1 MQATAAAFLA
11 RPHPRLLRIGRWG
24 TGGPALVRGGII
36 ALPPRL
42 RGPRCSM
49 SLSIGGGGA
58 GASEDRGFSYEHV
71 PVFPR
76 YRIRDPY
83 KLLGVDRDAS
93 EEEIRSARNFL
104 VQQYAGHE
112 PSEEAI
118 EGAYEKI
125 IMKSYQQRKKTKINL
140 KTKLQKRVEES
151 PSWVKALLGY
161 FEVPSMDIISRRLF
175 FFAFIAGWSIAT
187 SAENGPAFQVW
198 STCWWLDYWISI
210 GPTDPNIHHPAFMV
224 P

>member
-1 MQATAAAFLA
+1 MVCFLQISDSILVYNIF
-11 RPHPRLLRIGRWG
+11 RLQHLIICWVISVQ
-24 TGGPALVRGGII
+24 TI
-36 ALPPRL
+36 ALHEVIYPPL
-42 RGPRCSM
+42 YW
-49 SLSIGGGGA
+49 LST
-58 GASEDRGFSYEHV
+58 EHV

-104 VQQYAGHE
+104 IQQYAGHE

-140 KTKLQKRVEES
+140 KTKLKKRVEEY
-151 PSWVKALLGY
+151 PSWVKALISY

-187 SAENGPAFQVW
+187 SAENGPAFQVCALIYPEILSSVFYCW
-198 STCWWLDYWISI
+198 RTCFYLHGCSI
-210 GPTDPNIHHPAFMV
+210 
-224 P
+224 

>member
-1 MQATAAAFLA
+1 MVL
-11 RPHPRLLRIGRWG
+11 
-24 TGGPALVRGGII
+24 
-36 ALPPRL
+36 
-42 RGPRCSM
+42 
-49 SLSIGGGGA
+49 LSIPGLSA
-58 GASEDRGFSYEHV
+58 YMVSTSFFFCLLTEHV

-83 KLLGVDRDAS
+83 KLLGVDRDAY

-104 VQQYAGHE
+104 IQQYAGHE

-140 KTKLQKRVEES
+140 KTKLKKRVEES

-187 SAENGPAFQVW
+187 SAENGPAFQVHA
-198 STCWWLDYWISI
+198 LFFPDILRSI
-210 GPTDPNIHHPAFMV
+210 FVDMFKLHGFPEGKV
-224 P
+224 CRL

>member
-1 MQATAAAFLA
+1 M
-11 RPHPRLLRIGRWG
+11 
-24 TGGPALVRGGII
+24 
-36 ALPPRL
+36 
-42 RGPRCSM
+42 
-49 SLSIGGGGA
+49 
-58 GASEDRGFSYEHV
+58 
-71 PVFPR
+71 FPR

-83 KLLGVDRDAS
+83 KLLGVDRDAA

-104 VQQYAGHE
+104 IQQYAGHE

-140 KTKLQKRVEES
+140 KTKLKKRVEES

-161 FEVPSMDIISRRLF
+161 FEVPQMDIISRRLF

-187 SAENGPAFQVW
+187 SAENGPAFQVSVLW
-198 STCWWLDYWISI
+198 FLL
-210 GPTDPNIHHPAFMV
+210 AFQV
-224 P
+224 VFFLFDDIFQFIAVQEGNLVCT

>member
-1 MQATAAAFLA
+1 MILVVCNGLLLASLRFYLGLQYLDRTICCFVGLFLYKQ
-11 RPHPRLLRIGRWG
+11 
-24 TGGPALVRGGII
+24 LVYMRSY
-36 ALPPRL
+36 PPL
-42 RGPRCSM
+42 YW
-49 SLSIGGGGA
+49 LST
-58 GASEDRGFSYEHV
+58 EHV

-104 VQQYAGHE
+104 IQQYAGHE

-140 KTKLQKRVEES
+140 KTKLKKRVEEY
-151 PSWVKALLGY
+151 PSWVKALIGY

-187 SAENGPAFQVW
+187 SAENGPAFQVCALIYPEILSSVFYCW
-198 STCWWLDYWISI
+198 RTCFYLHGCSI
-210 GPTDPNIHHPAFMV
+210 
-224 P
+224 